1 MRNSTLPAPSDPYQA
16 KTNSDIVMSQSF
28 DGGNTWSAPTALAIP
43 NDQFMPWGAYN
54 ASGQLQIGFF
64 YRSYRPANP
73 KYAHT
78 LPPATPPRP
87 LNSPLPHMPTPPS
100 H

>member
-28 DGGNTWSAPTALAIP
+28 DGGNTRAAPTALGIP

-54 ASGQLQIGFF
+54 ASGPLQIRFF
-64 YRSYRPANP
+64 YPSFEPANH
-73 KYAHT
+73 KYCYTLAHQ
-78 LPPATPPRP
+78 TPPG
-87 LNSPLPHMPTPPS
+87 PLPSPEQPAAASTS
-100 H
+100 